1 MSVDNYNGQPTD
13 YENPV
18 PNTEV
23 RLSYYVYTW
32 NKETNKQQ
40 QRAGWSSIGS
50 YYLSDDKT
58 VIYGSNQNQ
67 LIKSAGSAG
76 VNIVDNTLGIIA
88 NVNANNGAS
97 TTDVAPI
104 ILYTDGTYIAGLDNN
119 TIRCHFDQHTTLNT
133 IDLHYIKS
141 NNLNDHSITYTNLYG
156 SSNKIDA
163 YTTGKSQWVSI
174 VTSSKGTIQEN
185 TFIPLIGESGGI
197 NKVTNTGF
205 IYNNLEYNRPY
216 NPNLSWRNFVNYVGN
231 WTYGGSG
238 FAAVVDSSTGD
249 LSIKSSNVGTN
260 IITPV
265 TDKDVLKFGMFKQEF
280 QQIHSSIG
288 KVLTGDTARNIQ
300 DNYKTAIANLKSIQD
315 QIDILLGNAY
325 DSNNNKNPLVSQA
338 AITNSIFNLVSNTLA
353 IYSSVSNVGDVWVS
367 AHSAISVEK
376 IPWNSTFIDINTTS
390 TATGFVVAN
399 DRTKTWQYTQFPTID
414 ETWVKIRDWT
424 GTNVNVREK
433 LINRY
438 PIIAT
443 GSTITYND
451 KVWYT
456 GKDNTAPSATYNIAS
471 NKITLWG
478 PDTNST
484 PTSFSYYINNDKN
497 SNIFNSAN
505 RYRFLGM
512 TTKPDNYSNSEGS
525 NIISITGFNKIL
537 LEDLYENPNN
547 YQIPKVTWYWTD
559 DKSTSHST
567 DNAVNVNVNTGISY
581 SLSITSAL
589 KTNNNFIV
597 AGVGSTNT
605 EKSERIGYN
614 GVFYIPLPSS
624 INTDEDGKYE
634 DTHWMLTTYT
644 PQINKRAGNT
654 GIHNSG
660 SLLYK
665 YTKMSNLITT
675 GVFGGFTPYHI
686 ADTITANL
694 VNIPQ
699 VSYSEEALKINGKT
713 VVSEK
718 QNQTAKIN
726 KLISNIAYI
735 VPANGDNSIESTDN
749 KSWYKQFTGE
759 ITSNSDKC
767 TIITLNNYE
776 ADIIKNTTLTNSP
789 IKNAMYLDLFGYKD
803 EEWNNLSF
811 DVNRKYIF
819 TFNCHI
825 QATNLQ
831 LTSEQINYGTPSL
844 LLLGHFRQ
852 RYAKATNTIDKF
864 GYQAYPGETMLI
876 PLLNKP
882 LENAVNNIYNIEGT
896 YTLSWDTTGTDSKKA
911 IPQSYSFY
919 IQDQYNGVSIA
930 TNSSTNTISNI
941 YTSVY
946 KSIYFNDTKIQ
957 GVASNIP
964 SVTIGIPN
972 TTRPTT
978 DKEATYPNAEIKNN
992 NKYLLDGNRVKWMNV
1007 MDRIYAFIL
1016 VGPNVNP
1023 NLSYQFVNI
1032 NTYQDENRQILSP
1045 DDIALF
1051 AGMNGVYKEGAAPV
1065 TNAGAGDGRTTITI
1079 VKINTDDKT
1088 KTTKTI
1094 TTRPK
1099 TNNEFDP
1106 SIGTITDINT
1116 GTNKTT
1122 ITTTRDKQA
1131 FDVAGTITDINTGTN
1146 KTTITTTR
1154 ESQDNDVAGT
1164 ITNVN
1169 NDANKTTI
1177 ETTRNKETGDA
1188 IGNVVSIRKITKV
1201 DTDANKTTITTI
1213 RDKQAGDTKG
1223 NKVLEGTIKEVDP
1236 AEGGK
1241 TTIEIIRNKEIGD
1254 AVGNVVSIRKI
1265 TKVDPAEGGKT
1276 TITTTRD
1283 KQAGDI
1289 KDAIISINTGTNKTT
1304 IISTRE
1310 SQAGDVKDA
1319 TFNVSDGKTTIT
1331 STTQPEIATVTDK
1344 DSKTIVIE
1352 TKNDEGK
1359 NVIITKNLDMNSIGS
1374 PAATLGIDSGILGV
1388 CEPMFSMTIQ
1398 RY

>member
-18 PNTEV
+18 PNSEV

-88 NVNANNGAS
+88 NVNAQNGAS

-156 SSNKIDA
+156 KDPVTIKA
-163 YTTGKSQWVSI
+163 YTENTSQWVSI

-216 NPNLSWRNFVNYVGN
+216 NPNLSWRNFVNYVDN
-231 WTYGGSG
+231 WAYASNG
-238 FAAVVDSSTGD
+238 FDINIDSSTGN
-249 LSIKSSNVGTN
+249 LSIKSKELTTK

-265 TDKDVLKFGMFKQEF
+265 TDKDVLKFGIFKQEF
-280 QQIHSSIG
+280 QQIYSSLSAVNG
-288 KVLTGDTARNIQ
+288 VNELSAKQ
-300 DNYKTAIANLKSIQD
+300 DNYKTAITNIGSIQD
-315 QIDILLGNAY
+315 QIDKLLGNKAY
-325 DSNNNKNPLVSQA
+325 DDNNNYYPLVSQA
-338 AITNSIFNLVSNTLA
+338 AITSSIFNLVSSTLA
-353 IYSSVSNVGDVWVS
+353 IYSSVSNVGDVWVT

-424 GTNVNVREK
+424 VTNVNAREK

-478 PDTNST
+478 NDTNST
-484 PTSFSYYINNDKN
+484 PTSFSYYINNNEN

-547 YQIPKVTWYWTD
+547 YQIPKVTWYWDTKNGTD
-559 DKSTSHST
+559 TIHHKTSIAEEVT
-567 DNAVNVNVNTGISY
+567 VNENISY

-644 PQINKRAGNT
+644 PQINKRADGNT

-699 VSYSEEALKINGKT
+699 VSYSTDAYKINNKT
-713 VVSEK
+713 VVSVD
-718 QNQTAKIN
+718 QNKAAKIN

-735 VPANGDNSIESTDN
+735 VPANGENSTQG
-749 KSWYKQFTGE
+749 KGWYTSFTGQ
-759 ITSNSDKC
+759 ITPNNDKC

-776 ADIIKNTTLTNSP
+776 ADIIKKNTLTNSP
-789 IKNAMYLDLFGYKD
+789 IQNAMYLDLFGYKD

-852 RYAKATNTIDKF
+852 RYAKATTKIGDF

-930 TNSSTNTISNI
+930 TNSSKNNISNI

-946 KSIYFNDTKIQ
+946 KSIYFKDKDATIQ
-957 GVASNIP
+957 GNP
-964 SVTIGIPN
+964 SDTPAIAIGIPN
-972 TTRPTT
+972 TTKPTT
-978 DKEATYPNAEIKNN
+978 TEGTYPNAKIKSND
-992 NKYLLDGNRVKWMNV
+992 KYLLDGNRVKWMNV

-1032 NTYQDENRQILSP
+1032 NTYQTDNQQILST
-1045 DDIALF
+1045 DDIKLF
-1051 AGMNGVYKEGAAPV
+1051 AGMN
-1065 TNAGAGDGRTTITI
+1065 N
-1079 VKINTDDKT
+1079 
-1088 KTTKTI
+1088 
-1094 TTRPK
+1094 
-1099 TNNEFDP
+1099 FD
-1106 SIGTITDINT
+1106 
-1116 GTNKTT
+1116 
-1122 ITTTRDKQA
+1122 
-1131 FDVAGTITDINTGTN
+1131 
-1146 KTTITTTR
+1146 
-1154 ESQDNDVAGT
+1154 
-1164 ITNVN
+1164 
-1169 NDANKTTI
+1169 
-1177 ETTRNKETGDA
+1177 
-1188 IGNVVSIRKITKV
+1188 
-1201 DTDANKTTITTI
+1201 
-1213 RDKQAGDTKG
+1213 
-1223 NKVLEGTIKEVDP
+1223 
-1236 AEGGK
+1236 
-1241 TTIEIIRNKEIGD
+1241 
-1254 AVGNVVSIRKI
+1254 
-1265 TKVDPAEGGKT
+1265 
-1276 TITTTRD
+1276 
-1283 KQAGDI
+1283 
-1289 KDAIISINTGTNKTT
+1289 
-1304 IISTRE
+1304 ST
-1310 SQAGDVKDA
+1310 SP
-1319 TFNVSDGKTTIT
+1319 
-1331 STTQPEIATVTDK
+1331 STTYEP
-1344 DSKTIVIE
+1344 S
-1352 TKNDEGK
+1352 
-1359 NVIITKNLDMNSIGS
+1359 
-1374 PAATLGIDSGILGV
+1374 ATLGIDSGILGV

>member
-23 RLSYYVYTW
+23 RLAYYVYTW
-32 NKETNKQQ
+32 DKNNM
-40 QRAGWSSIGS
+40 QRQHTAWSSIGS
-50 YYLSDDKT
+50 YYLGDNNT

-88 NVNANNGAS
+88 NVNAQNGSS

-104 ILYTDGTYIAGLDNN
+104 ILYVDGTYIAGLDNN
-119 TIRCHFDQHTTLNT
+119 TIRCNFDQHTTLNT
-133 IDLHYIKS
+133 IDLHYIES
-141 NNLNDHSITYTNLYG
+141 NKLNDHSITYTNLYG
-156 SSNKIDA
+156 SSNRIDA

-174 VTSSKGTIQEN
+174 VKSDRGTIQEN

-231 WTYGGSG
+231 WTYASNG
-238 FAAVVDSSTGD
+238 FDVIDSSTGN
-249 LSIKSSNVGTN
+249 LSIKSKELTTK
-260 IITPV
+260 IITPI
-265 TDKDVLKFGMFKQEF
+265 TDKDVLKFGTFKQEF
-280 QQIHSSIG
+280 QQIYSSIG

-300 DNYKTAIANLKSIQD
+300 EKYGTAIANIGSIQD
-315 QIDILLGNAY
+315 QIDKLLGNKAY
-325 DSNNNKNPLVSQA
+325 DDHNNYYPLVSQA
-338 AITNSIFNLVSNTLA
+338 AITSSIFNLVSSTLA

-424 GTNVNVREK
+424 GTNVNAQEK

-438 PIIAT
+438 PITAT
-443 GSTITYND
+443 GSAYTLFN

-456 GKDNTAPSATYNIAS
+456 GEVNKDGVSTFSTTSNI
-471 NKITLWG
+471 KLWG

-512 TTKPDNYSNSEGS
+512 TTKQDNYSNSEGS

-547 YQIPKVTWYWTD
+547 YQIPNVTWYWKD
-559 DKSTSHST
+559 NEGSHST
-567 DNAVNVNVNTGISY
+567 DNAVNVTVNENISY

-589 KTNNNFIV
+589 NSDTNFIV
-597 AGVGSTNT
+597 AGVGSTNNG
-605 EKSERIGYN
+605 KSQRIGYN

-644 PQINKRAGNT
+644 PQINKGADGNT

-660 SLLYK
+660 KLLYK

-699 VSYSEEALKINGKT
+699 VSYSTDAYKINDKT
-713 VVSEK
+713 VVSAD
-718 QNQTAKIN
+718 QNKAAKIN

-735 VPANGDNSIESTDN
+735 VPANGENSIQG
-749 KSWYKQFTGE
+749 KSWYTSFTGE

-776 ADIIKNTTLTNSP
+776 ADIIKKNTLTNSP

-852 RYAKATNTIDKF
+852 RYAKATTKIGDF

-896 YTLSWDTTGTDSKKA
+896 YTLSWNTTGTDSKKA
-911 IPQSYSFY
+911 MPQSYSFY
-919 IQDQYNGVSIA
+919 IQDKYNDVSIA
-930 TNSSTNTISNI
+930 TNSSTNNISNI

-946 KSIYFNDTKIQ
+946 ESIYFKGKDAAIQ
-957 GVASNIP
+957 GKP
-964 SVTIGIPN
+964 SETPAIAIGIPN
-972 TTRPTT
+972 TTKPTT
-978 DKEATYPNAEIKNN
+978 DEGTYPKAEIKSND
-992 NKYLLDGNRVKWMNV
+992 KYLLDGNRVKWMNV

-1032 NTYQDENRQILSP
+1032 NTYQTKNQKILST
-1045 DDIALF
+1045 DDIKLF
-1051 AGMNGVYKEGAAPV
+1051 AGMNK
-1065 TNAGAGDGRTTITI
+1065 
-1079 VKINTDDKT
+1079 
-1088 KTTKTI
+1088 
-1094 TTRPK
+1094 
-1099 TNNEFDP
+1099 FDSNSP
-1106 SIGTITDINT
+1106 
-1116 GTNKTT
+1116 
-1122 ITTTRDKQA
+1122 
-1131 FDVAGTITDINTGTN
+1131 
-1146 KTTITTTR
+1146 
-1154 ESQDNDVAGT
+1154 
-1164 ITNVN
+1164 
-1169 NDANKTTI
+1169 
-1177 ETTRNKETGDA
+1177 
-1188 IGNVVSIRKITKV
+1188 
-1201 DTDANKTTITTI
+1201 
-1213 RDKQAGDTKG
+1213 
-1223 NKVLEGTIKEVDP
+1223 
-1236 AEGGK
+1236 
-1241 TTIEIIRNKEIGD
+1241 
-1254 AVGNVVSIRKI
+1254 
-1265 TKVDPAEGGKT
+1265 
-1276 TITTTRD
+1276 
-1283 KQAGDI
+1283 
-1289 KDAIISINTGTNKTT
+1289 
-1304 IISTRE
+1304 
-1310 SQAGDVKDA
+1310 
-1319 TFNVSDGKTTIT
+1319 
-1331 STTQPEIATVTDK
+1331 STTYE
-1344 DSKTIVIE
+1344 
-1352 TKNDEGK
+1352 
-1359 NVIITKNLDMNSIGS
+1359 

>member
-1 MSVDNYNGQPTD
+1 MSGDIYNGQPTD

-18 PNTEV
+18 PNSEV

-50 YYLSDDKT
+50 YYLGSDNNT

-88 NVNANNGAS
+88 NVNAQNGAS

-133 IDLHYIKS
+133 IDLHYIES
-141 NNLNDHSITYTNLYG
+141 NNLSNHKITYTNLYEK
-156 SSNKIDA
+156 SSEKSYIGDQ
-163 YTTGKSQWVSI
+163 SQWVSI
-174 VTSSKGTIQEN
+174 VKSDRGTIQEN

-205 IYNNLEYNRPY
+205 IYNNLKYNRPY
-216 NPNLSWRNFVNYVGN
+216 NPNLSWRNFVNYVDN
-231 WTYGGSG
+231 WAYASNG
-238 FAAVVDSSTGD
+238 FDINIDSSTGN
-249 LSIKSSNVGTN
+249 LSIKSKKLTTK

-265 TDKDVLKFGMFKQEF
+265 TDKDVLEFGIFKQEF

-288 KVLTGDTARNIQ
+288 KVLTDTTTPTVGSIQ
-300 DNYKTAIANLKSIQD
+300 EKYGTAIANLGSIQD

-325 DSNNNKNPLVSQA
+325 DSNNNKNPVVSQA
-338 AITNSIFNLVSNTLA
+338 AITSSIFNLVSSTLA

-367 AHSAISVEK
+367 TYSAISVEK

-424 GTNVNVREK
+424 GTNVNAREK

-443 GSTITYND
+443 GSAYTLFNE
-451 KVWYT
+451 VWYT
-456 GKDNTAPSATYNIAS
+456 GENGTAHNA
-471 NKITLWG
+471 
-478 PDTNST
+478 TNSIA
-484 PTSFSYYINNDKN
+484 TSVIELWDDADVSKSPSSLTYYIDTTCN
-497 SNIFNSAN
+497 SNLINSAN

-537 LEDLYENPNN
+537 IEDLYENPNN
-547 YQIPKVTWYWTD
+547 YQIPSVKWYWKD
-559 DKSTSHST
+559 DGGTSHST
-567 DNAVNVNVNTGISY
+567 DNAVNVNANTGISY

-589 KTNNNFIV
+589 NSDTNFIV
-597 AGVGSTNT
+597 AGVGSTNDG
-605 EKSERIGYN
+605 KSQRIGYN

-644 PQINKRAGNT
+644 PQINKEADGHQNL
-654 GIHNSG
+654 HNSG

-699 VSYSEEALKINGKT
+699 VSYSTDAYKINGKT
-713 VVSEK
+713 VVSEE
-718 QNQTAKIN
+718 QNKAAKIN
-726 KLISNIAYI
+726 NLISKIAYI
-735 VPANGDNSIESTDN
+735 VPANGDNSTQGTG
-749 KSWYKQFTGE
+749 WYTSFTGQ
-759 ITSNSDKC
+759 ITPDNDKC

-852 RYAKATNTIDKF
+852 RYAKATTKIDNF

-896 YTLSWDTTGTDSKKA
+896 YTLSWDTTGSETKKA
-911 IPQSYSFY
+911 MPQSYSFY
-919 IQDQYNGVSIA
+919 IQDQYNGVSI
-930 TNSSTNTISNI
+930 STDDKTIADIYKSVYDTTYFKGDTIQGTAGTSPTIS
-941 YTSVY
+941 
-946 KSIYFNDTKIQ
+946 
-957 GVASNIP
+957 
-964 SVTIGIPN
+964 IGIPN
-972 TTRPTT
+972 TTIPTT
-978 DKEATYPNAEIKNN
+978 NSMVTYPSTIE
-992 NKYLLDGNRVKWMNV
+992 DGNRVKWMNV

-1051 AGMNGVYKEGAAPV
+1051 AGMNGVYKEGAATV

-1106 SIGTITDINT
+1106 SIGTITDIDT

-1131 FDVAGTITDINTGTN
+1131 FDIAGTITDIDTGTN
-1146 KTTITTTR
+1146 KTTITNER

-1188 IGNVVSIRKITKV
+1188 VGNVVSIRKITKV
-1201 DTDANKTTITTI
+1201 DTDANKTTITTT

-1241 TTIEIIRNKEIGD
+1241 TTITTTRDKQAGDVKDAIISIDTD
-1254 AVGNVVSIRKI
+1254 AN
-1265 TKVDPAEGGKT
+1265 KT

-1283 KQAGDI
+1283 KQAGDV
-1289 KDAIISINTGTNKTT
+1289 KDAIISIDTGTNKTT
-1304 IISTRE
+1304 ITTTRDK
-1310 SQAGDVKDA
+1310 QAGDVKDA
-1319 TFNVSDGKTTIT
+1319 IINVSDGKTTIT
-1331 STTQPEIATVTDK
+1331 STTQPETATVTDK

-1359 NVIITKNLDMNSIGS
+1359 NVIITKILDMNSIGS